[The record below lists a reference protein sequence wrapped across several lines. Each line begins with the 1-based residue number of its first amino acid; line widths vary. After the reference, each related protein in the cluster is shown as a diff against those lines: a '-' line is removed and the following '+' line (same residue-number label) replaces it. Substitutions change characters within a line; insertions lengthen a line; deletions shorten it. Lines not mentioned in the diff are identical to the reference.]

1 MRYETLLVWLLGM
14 SFGLVFFDR
23 NMLNYL
29 MVFIKEDITLSDTQI
44 GILASALAIV
54 WAISGSVMGR
64 VSDTIGR
71 RKIILLVAVI
81 GFSIASVSTGLALSF
96 AMLLAARILMGLF
109 EGPVLPVS
117 QTIMSIESSPERRG
131 LNMGLMQNVL
141 ANLLGSLAAPIVSVY
156 LAIQFGWRA
165 TFFLTIIPGLLL
177 AIAIFVYVKEPVK
190 SRPPRCGADDG
201 DKFGFFA
208 PLKERNIL
216 LCMLISGL
224 MAGWMLVGWVFLPVF
239 LAENVGFTARGMSYI
254 FAVLGIVG
262 AAAGFLLPWLS
273 DFIGRKPVVIVFC
286 LLGVLSPLAAIFLGH
301 NPALLVIVLTFGW
314 IAAGTFS
321 VFMATIPAESIAY
334 RQVAASLGLIMGFAE
349 LLGGAIM
356 PALAGAAA
364 DFVGSRKAIFVIE
377 AVLPLLATIL
387 ACFLVETA
395 PAKLAPRGHGDS
407 RKPGTDID

>member
-1 MRYETLLVWLLGM
+1 
-14 SFGLVFFDR
+14 
-23 NMLNYL
+23 
-29 MVFIKEDITLSDTQI
+29 
-44 GILASALAIV
+44 
-54 WAISGSVMGR
+54 
-64 VSDTIGR
+64 
-71 RKIILLVAVI
+71 
-81 GFSIASVSTGLALSF
+81 
-96 AMLLAARILMGLF
+96 
-109 EGPVLPVS
+109 
-117 QTIMSIESSPERRG
+117 MSIESSPERRG

-156 LAIQFGWRA
+156 LAIQFGWRV

-190 SRPPRCGADDG
+190 SRPPRRGADDG
-201 DKFGFFA
+201 GKFGFFA

-216 LCMLISGL
+216 LCMLVSGL

-254 FAVLGIVG
+254 FAALGIVG

-321 VFMATIPAESIAY
+321 VFMATILAESIAY

-349 LLGGAIM
+349 LLGGAI
-356 PALAGAAA
+356 
-364 DFVGSRKAIFVIE
+364 
-377 AVLPLLATIL
+377 
-387 ACFLVETA
+387 
-395 PAKLAPRGHGDS
+395 
-407 RKPGTDID
+407 